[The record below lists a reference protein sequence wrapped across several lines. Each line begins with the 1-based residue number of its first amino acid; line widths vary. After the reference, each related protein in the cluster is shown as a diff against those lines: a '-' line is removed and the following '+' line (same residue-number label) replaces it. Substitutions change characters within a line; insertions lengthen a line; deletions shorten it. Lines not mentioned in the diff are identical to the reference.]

1 MILRYSSIHGK
12 CKASTFGWMSG
23 VSLTEKVNTIL
34 GNLIKKQ
41 KKYNIYVHITWGT
54 PIFKMTSKHDQ
65 LPHLVL
71 PHIKEK
77 NMTNQQRNL
86 RRQPWLAC
94 DQNPHLYI
102 DNAIY
107 KDKFTRNMQGW
118 MNQYQSLTTHPP
130 MVSFWT
136 KALMQT
142 ASWLPKISAN
152 LQKSSFHL

>member
-1 MILRYSSIHGK
+1 MHPLLD
-12 CKASTFGWMSG
+12 GW
-23 VSLTEKVNTIL
+23 VFLTEKVNTIL
-34 GNLIKKQ
+34 WNLRKK
-41 KKYNIYVHITWGT
+41 KKEVRHYTSIFPIYFHITWGT

-65 LPHLVL
+65 LLHLVL

-77 NMTNQQRNL
+77 FETNQQRNL
-86 RRQPWLAC
+86 RRQPWLAY

-136 KALMQT
+136 KTFVQT
-142 ASWLPKISAN
+142 ASWLSKISAN